1 MGNGVS
7 VLLPCVRA
15 GPGGHHDLIFSEEPL
30 DQTLGHSFCYI
41 RHGCR
46 LLSPSDSGRFSPS
59 SSCRLA
65 APAAGVAAETTFRS
79 ISGASVSAN
88 SSAPIAVFSQGH
100 SDHDGGLGFSS
111 VGGDYG
117 FNVGGKN
124 GDNFFVSSS
133 FFSSLP
139 LQPVPRVLVQQSQEL
154 GNSGRFERGF
164 MSGPLE
170 RGAASG
176 PLDSSDGIHF
186 SAPLGGYYLKKKKK
200 RHVLSGVAIKR
211 AFQRNFS
218 EKKRPW
224 VFPVLN
230 FVGLHQPRE
239 VVSCNGNDN
248 GNDNGSK
255 RRYCDDLEKEGW
267 SRDFGDGLQWA
278 HGKAGEDRVHV
289 VVSEENG
296 WLFVGIYDGFN
307 GPDAPEFLMSNLY
320 KAIFDELEGLFWE
333 TTQDSTAKENG
344 EEAEDAGGTVENLVG
359 EGNGRHP
366 PSKIDDNRLADD
378 GCSSSRKHDG
388 DPAQDNGK
396 DDTMRGN
403 GLAGEGAQSI
413 KHTKIGKHESNP
425 SCGSIKRVTFQ
436 EEAMEVKRGKLLW
449 ELLAEEDDD
458 GFSTWGSGRFGF
470 RTDNADCDGS
480 STAEAEQKERDGRYR
495 NDASTPSTVNATD
508 SLHRPR
514 KGTSLLFSKLKLSFN
529 KHKENR
535 RKLSGWSY
543 DLDKE
548 KIEVENQVDE
558 RSKHSLR
565 KYKTGPVDHDAI
577 LKALSKALE
586 TTELAYLDMTHKAI
600 DQNPELALMGSCLL
614 VVLMKDEDVYVMNL
628 GDSRAIVA
636 QYQPELDASFRA
648 LNIQKNFTSALEG
661 ILEDASDRSGNLRLG
676 EAEFPAHQ
684 VKLTALQLSTDH
696 STSIEEEVLRIKR
709 EHPDDSQCIVND
721 RVKGRLK
728 VTRAFGAGFLKQAGL
743 NNALLEMFR
752 NEYIGTAP
760 YISSSPS
767 LRHYRLGP
775 SDQFLVLSSDGL
787 YQYLSNQEVVSYVEN
802 FMDKFPD
809 GDPAQYL
816 IEELLFRAAKK
827 AGMEFHELLDIPQ
840 GDRRKYHDDVTV
852 MVISLEGRIWK
863 SSGKY
868 L

>member
-7 VLLPCVRA
+7 LLLPCVGA
-15 GPGGHHDLIFSEEPL
+15 GPGGRHDLIFSEEPL

-46 LLSPSDSGRFSPS
+46 LLSPSNSGRFSPS

-65 APAAGVAAETTFRS
+65 GPAAETTFRS

-100 SDHDGGLGFSS
+100 SGHDGGLGFSAA
-111 VGGDYG
+111 GGDYG
-117 FNVGGKN
+117 FIPGGKN

-176 PLDSSDGIHF
+176 PLDGSDGIHF

-200 RHVLSGVAIKR
+200 RNVLSGVAIKR
-211 AFQRNFS
+211 AFRRNFS

-230 FVGLHQPRE
+230 FVGLHQSRE
-239 VVSCNGNDN
+239 VVGCNDN
-248 GNDNGSK
+248 ENGDDNSSK
-255 RRYCDDLEKEGW
+255 RRCCDDLEKEGW
-267 SRDFGDGLQWA
+267 SRDFGDGVQWA

-333 TTQDSTAKENG
+333 TRQDSTANEN
-344 EEAEDAGGTVENLVG
+344 EEEVEDGGGMVENLAE
-359 EGNGRHP
+359 EGNGRRP
-366 PSKIDDNRLADD
+366 PSKIDDNRSLDD
-378 GCSSSRKHDG
+378 VCSGSREYDG
-388 DPAQDNGK
+388 DLAQDNGK
-396 DDTMRGN
+396 NDKMRKN
-403 GLAGEGAQSI
+403 CLAGGAQ
-413 KHTKIGKHESNP
+413 TTEPTEIGKHASNP
-425 SCGSIKRVTFQ
+425 SSGSIKRVTFQ
-436 EEAMEVKRGKLLW
+436 EEAMEGKKGKLLW
-449 ELLAEEDDD
+449 ELLAEEVDDE
-458 GFSTWGSGRFGF
+458 FSTWGSGRFGF
-470 RTDNADCDGS
+470 RTDNAADCDGS
-480 STAEAEQKERDGRYR
+480 SFAETEQKEGHGRCR
-495 NDASTPSTVNATD
+495 NDASTPSTVNAND
-508 SLHRPR
+508 SHHRPG
-514 KGTSLLFSKLKLSFN
+514 KGRSLLFSKLRLSFN

-535 RKLSGWSY
+535 RKLSRWSY
-543 DLDKE
+543 DLDRE
-548 KIEVENQVDE
+548 KIEVENQVDG
-558 RSKHSLR
+558 RSKHGFR
-565 KYKTGPVDHDAI
+565 KCKTGPVNHDAI

-586 TTELAYLDMTHKAI
+586 TTELAYLDMTHKAT

-636 QYQPELDASFRA
+636 QYQPDLDASFRA
-648 LNIQKNFTSALEG
+648 LNMQKNFTSGLEG
-661 ILEDASDRSGNLRLG
+661 ILEDASDRNGNLHHG
-676 EAEFPAHQ
+676 EADFPAQ
-684 VKLTALQLSTDH
+684 QMKLTALQLSTDH

-728 VTRAFGAGFLKQAGL
+728 VTRAFGAGFLKQASL

-767 LRHYRLGP
+767 LQHYRLGP
-775 SDQFLVLSSDGL
+775 NDQFLVLSSDGL

-868 L
+868 F